1 MLELLDKLPMN
12 DWITNNL
19 NVWAYLESPIFLQ
32 YFSVLEQLFPDN
44 SPMYKYY
51 CNKV

>member
-1 MLELLDKLPMN
+1 MYEL
-12 DWITNNL
+12 ISSL
-19 NVWAYLESPIFLQ
+19 NVIFLQ